1 MLVSPP
7 LQGVDMNRF
16 QTTCGTIVLLLLV
29 GTAAMVAGQDRQER
43 EREELRIQQ
52 REERSDAAAISGLK
66 ERVSRTEEDVKSLK
80 TALSNLREEL
90 KSTTATANNNRD
102 EVTGLI
108 AFGKWI
114 MGGLLFVAGV
124 VVTQL
129 VSNFM
134 NRRKDRHSGAMAARR
149 GS

>member
-1 MLVSPP
+1 M
-7 LQGVDMNRF
+7 
-16 QTTCGTIVLLLLV
+16 IVLLLAGV
-29 GTAAMVAGQDRQER
+29 AVDAAGQGRHER
-43 EREELRIQQ
+43 EHEELQLQQ

-80 TALSNLREEL
+80 TSLSNLREEL
-90 KSTTATANNNRD
+90 KSTSATANNNKD
-102 EVTGLI
+102 ELTGLI

-114 MGGLLFVAGV
+114 MGGLLFVAGI

-129 VSNFM
+129 VTNFM
-134 NRRKDRHSGAMAARR
+134 NRRKARHSGAMAARR